1 MVNDFANPC
10 CKKSDCTISAHPG
23 VIQGTGTTTPNPA
36 LPQTLP
42 PKQQY
47 CVYKNAQY
55 LQGQTWE
62 DGCSYKCRC
71 DDSSHGIYTCNQR
84 CPTVTSVTP
93 GCTMKTDPRDSC
105 CLVEVCPQ
113 PTPAL
118 DQTNPV
124 PTIQPIPFTG
134 KVNLP
139 TPSSV
144 PGQPAP
150 SPKPVG
156 FCVYKSVTYMQGQK
170 WDDGCDYA
178 CTCYDAEHGRYKCDP
193 KCPRYMDLPENCR
206 LHKDPANPCC
216 DIVECAEP
224 TPAPNPT

>member
-1 MVNDFANPC
+1 MIEVGGKNLIRDC
-10 CKKSDCTISAHPG
+10 LMSVVKSQSLNHAEPTSAQKG
-23 VIQGTGTTTPNPA
+23 
-36 LPQTLP
+36 
-42 PKQQY
+42 
-47 CVYKNAQY
+47 KNEY

-113 PTPAL
+113 PTPAPS
-118 DQTNPV
+118 QTKPV

-156 FCVYKSVTYMQGQK
+156 TRSLDIFLGPLGTESRQWQTL
-170 WDDGCDYA
+170 GC
-178 CTCYDAEHGRYKCDP
+178 
-193 KCPRYMDLPENCR
+193 
-206 LHKDPANPCC
+206 
-216 DIVECAEP
+216 
-224 TPAPNPT
+224 

>member
-1 MVNDFANPC
+1 
-10 CKKSDCTISAHPG
+10 
-23 VIQGTGTTTPNPA
+23 
-36 LPQTLP
+36 
-42 PKQQY
+42 
-47 CVYKNAQY
+47 
-55 LQGQTWE
+55 
-62 DGCSYKCRC
+62 
-71 DDSSHGIYTCNQR
+71 
-84 CPTVTSVTP
+84 
-93 GCTMKTDPRDSC
+93 MKTDPRDSC

-113 PTPAL
+113 PTPAPS
-118 DQTNPV
+118 QTKPV

-150 SPKPVG
+150 SPKPVGTLSTFGLLVCWEFVWPCLGNDIDIKDNSTTVLTLDITLVRQIFMCTFTEIWSDFIFIFFKWISISYWFFFLPILIG

-193 KCPRYMDLPENCR
+193 K
-206 LHKDPANPCC
+206 
-216 DIVECAEP
+216 
-224 TPAPNPT
+224 

>member
-10 CKKSDCTISAHPG
+10 CKKPDCTISAHPG

-113 PTPAL
+113 PTPAPS
-118 DQTNPV
+118 QTKPV

-193 KCPRYMDLPENCR
+193 KCPRYMDL
-206 LHKDPANPCC
+206 C
-216 DIVECAEP
+216 DM
-224 TPAPNPT
+224 